1 MKDFLGLVIATVGI
15 VAILVFGAPA
25 LSEYA
30 NPSGA
35 QIDTSLFV
43 P

>member
-1 MKDFLGLVIATVGI
+1 MLGLAAATVGI
-15 VAILVFGAPA
+15 VAVLVFGAPA

-30 NPSGA
+30 NPADA

>member
-1 MKDFLGLVIATVGI
+1 MLGLATATVAI
-15 VAILVFGAPA
+15 VLVLVFGAPI
-25 LSEYA
+25 LSEFA
-30 NPSGA
+30 NPADA